1 MNTIKKLAA
10 FVALCAGVTAEST
23 MTDFMTYCS
32 QHGKSYNTMEEF
44 KMRFEIF
51 QKAELK
57 I

>member
-1 MNTIKKLAA
+1 
-10 FVALCAGVTAEST
+10 
-23 MTDFMTYCS
+23 MTYCS